1 MSFTNLKI
9 VDLKKVADTF
19 GVDVTEEKSKTG
31 IIAILEEEG
40 ITWQMYDKFNSSE
53 KEEIEVPEIEKKKRE
68 TKLKK
73 ENTVLVKMERDNH
86 SYSTMGY
93 MFTQDHPFVEMAES
107 EAQVIFDRQTGF
119 RIATPREAQEYYS

>member
-73 ENTVLVKMERDNH
+73 EK
-86 SYSTMGY
+86 YSSSQNGK
-93 MFTQDHPFVEMAES
+93 
-107 EAQVIFDRQTGF
+107 R
-119 RIATPREAQEYYS
+119 